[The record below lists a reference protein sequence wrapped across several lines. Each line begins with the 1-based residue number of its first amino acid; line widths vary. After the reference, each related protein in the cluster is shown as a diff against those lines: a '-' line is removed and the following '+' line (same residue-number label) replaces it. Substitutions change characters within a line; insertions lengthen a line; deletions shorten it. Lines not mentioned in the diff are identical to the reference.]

1 MKKTFDATIR
11 EGRGGGAFV
20 ELPFDAKAV
29 FGSARAKV
37 QVTFDGNPYRGTVA
51 PMGGAYLIGV
61 LKDIRKTLG
70 KDIGDTVRVTVELDD
85 AAREIAVPADV
96 AAALKQA
103 RLERVFDG
111 MAFTHRKEYINAIT
125 EAKKPETRQR
135 RIDSMLAALRERS
148 G

>member
-1 MKKTFDATIR
+1 M
-11 EGRGGGAFV
+11 
-20 ELPFDAKAV
+20 AKAQRTTERAPSAISWNEFQGRV
-29 FGSARAKV
+29 HTYESFGRA
-37 QVTFDGNPYRGTVA
+37 
-51 PMGGAYLIGV
+51 I
-61 LKDIRKTLG
+61 
-70 KDIGDTVRVTVELDD
+70 
-85 AAREIAVPADV
+85 V

>member
-1 MKKTFDATIR
+1 MKKTFDATIK

-29 FGSARAKV
+29 FGTARAKV
-37 QVTFDGNPYRGTVA
+37 KVTFDGEPYRGTIA

-61 LKDIRKTLG
+61 LKDIRRTIG
-70 KDIGDTVRVTVELDD
+70 KDIGDTVSVTVQMDD
-85 AAREIAVPADV
+85 TPREVPVPADV
-96 AAALKQA
+96 ASALKQA
-103 RLERVFDG
+103 RLDGVFDG
-111 MAFTHRKEYINAIT
+111 MAFTHRREYINAIN

-135 RIDSMLAALRERS
+135 RINSMLAALRERS